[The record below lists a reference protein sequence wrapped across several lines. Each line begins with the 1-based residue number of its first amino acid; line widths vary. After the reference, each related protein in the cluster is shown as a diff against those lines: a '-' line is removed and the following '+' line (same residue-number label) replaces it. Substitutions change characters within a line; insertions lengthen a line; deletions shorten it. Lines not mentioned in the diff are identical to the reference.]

1 MQNKLQ
7 ELTDKL
13 YNEGLSKGKQEAE
26 ELLNNAKKEAQHLVA
41 AAKEEAASIIKNAQK
56 ESAELKSKA
65 EGDIKMAS
73 VQTLASVKQKLESA
87 ITFKNISAPVNN
99 LLSDSSVL
107 KSVITTVVKAFAE
120 RNEGKS
126 LELLLPEDQKKS
138 VDEWVKSSLGEFC
151 KEGVNVAYSRDIP
164 NGFKISQKGDGY
176 YLDFTAGAFEKII
189 AEYIRPKTRKL
200 LFGE

>member
-26 ELLNNAKKEAQHLVA
+26 ALLNNAKKEAQQILA
-41 AAKEEAASIIKNAQK
+41 AAKEEAASILKNAQK
-56 ESAELKSKA
+56 ESEELKSKA
-65 EGDIKMAS
+65 EGDIKIAS
-73 VQTLASVKQKLESA
+73 VQTLASVKQKLENA
-87 ITFKNISAPVNN
+87 ITFKNISGPVSS
-99 LLSDSSVL
+99 LLSDASVL
-107 KSVITTVVKAFAE
+107 KSVISTVVKAFAE

-126 LELLLPEDQKKS
+126 LELLLPEDQKQA
-138 VDEWVKSSLGEFC
+138 VDEWAKSSLASFC
-151 KEGVNVAYSRDIP
+151 KEGVSVAYSREIP
-164 NGFKISQKGDGY
+164 NGFKISQKGEGY
-176 YLDFTAGAFEKII
+176 YLDFTDGAFEKII